1 MSAAHNKDDLDFV
14 IEKIDEVK
22 QELGM

>member
-1 MSAAHNKDDLDFV
+1 MSAAHSKEDLDFV

-22 QELGM
+22 EDLGI